1 MSALLKVQPG
11 ELLSQGPGS
20 VPEGGG
26 QIWQSSDMT
35 DNTCKKSPFK
45 VPEDYFSSL
54 EKRLEAIPSGGGA
67 ARPGRNV
74 LRNVAAAAAVAAV
87 VSGGFALLR
96 PASSGQ
102 EDADGLSTLE
112 IIRMADLVPVTE
124 PYLIYGSEESEE
136 DDLSET
142 DITEYLITSRATLE
156 YIAYYE
162 TVK

>member
-1 MSALLKVQPG
+1 
-11 ELLSQGPGS
+11 
-20 VPEGGG
+20 
-26 QIWQSSDMT
+26 MT
-35 DNTCKKSPFK
+35 DNTYKKPPFK
-45 VPEDYFSSL
+45 VPEDYFASL
-54 EKRLEAIPSGGGA
+54 EKRLETIPSGESA
-67 ARPGRNV
+67 ARPGRSV
-74 LRNVAAAAAVAAV
+74 FWNVAAAAAIAAV
-87 VSGGFALLR
+87 VSGGFALLK
-96 PASSGQ
+96 PASSGE
-102 EDADGLSTLE
+102 EDTDGLSTLE